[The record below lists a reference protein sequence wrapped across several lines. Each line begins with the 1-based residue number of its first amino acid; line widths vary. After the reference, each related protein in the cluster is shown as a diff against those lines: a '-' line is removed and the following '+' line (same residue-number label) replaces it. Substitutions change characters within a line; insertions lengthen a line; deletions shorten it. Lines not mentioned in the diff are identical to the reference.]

1 MDISKNIQT
10 QFLEPSLSNF
20 VSILSLCISIWEN
33 VKCNENVE
41 VGEAR
46 SSTVLWLVIA
56 VSHSGKQWWQC
67 VCDREVVVWGEVR
80 VRRGVDT
87 VAVDERQ
94 TANNQTSN
102 RTSHKASRCDPTPHL
117 DRHRGPRFKSCQ
129 RLIHLNNLT
138 QSYADILP
146 VRILKYNTIIIIP
159 VRKCIHFIENV
170 KEKHKKQYK
179 ATNKK

>member
-1 MDISKNIQT
+1 MDISKNVQN
-10 QFLEPSLSNF
+10 QFLEPPLLDYFFKKVASLLYF
-20 VSILSLCISIWEN
+20 LCVHISICEN

-56 VSHSGKQWWQC
+56 VSHSTAVNNGDSVC
-67 VCDREVVVWGEVR
+67 VTEWGGGAR

-117 DRHRGPRFKSCQ
+117 ERHRGPRFKSCQ
-129 RLIHLNNLT
+129 RPIHLNHPT
-138 QSYADILP
+138 QSYADALP
-146 VRILKYNTIIIIP
+146 VRIYSTILKSLFLLEYVYTL
-159 VRKCIHFIENV
+159 
-170 KEKHKKQYK
+170 
-179 ATNKK
+179 